1 MYRHFVKRT
10 LDIVGAILLLPVLGL
25 VSLLV
30 IPMIWLQDK
39 GPALYIADRLGQDQ
53 RIFRMYKFRSMRVNA
68 PDLRQADGSTYN
80 AADDPRL
87 TKIGRLLRATSLD
100 ELPQLLNVLLGDMS
114 IVGPR
119 PDLPSQLSLYE
130 GEEFE
135 KLSVRPGITGYSQA
149 FHRNSIDW
157 KERIKLDVYYARNL
171 SLLLDLRIL
180 SKTIS
185 TVLLRRN
192 VYIPTDAS
200 GNKSENVRMQQK
212 DKQG

>member
-30 IPMIWLQDK
+30 IPIIWLQDR
-39 GPALYIADRLGQDQ
+39 GPALYIANRLGQDQ

-80 AADDPRL
+80 ASDDPRL
-87 TKIGRLLRATSLD
+87 TKIGRLLRSTSLD

-157 KERIKLDVYYARNL
+157 KERIKLDAYYAHNL
-171 SLLLDLRIL
+171 SFLLDLRIL
-180 SKTIS
+180 GKTIS
-185 TVLLRRN
+185 TVLLRKN
-192 VYIPTDAS
+192 VYISTDTNS
-200 GNKSENVRMQQK
+200 NKVENVRMQQK
-212 DKQG
+212 DEQG